1 VVILLFYSQSKS
13 KVSKMRKKNQRT
25 KLIIQPNFTEF
36 AHHHALL
43 IAHASFPPATR
54 SSSLLTTAP
63 CSSRTRPAHPPRASA
78 SARARLTPRVRL
90 CQPAATSPRA
100 RLSLQP
106 PHSAPVSTRGRLA
119 PRLHARLSP
128 RTPHTRP
135 THHRVSSP
143 TAASS
148 RASVPYS
155 PPRELAAASVRVGE
169 FLLGITVL
177 GWGTGEKAMLGCLGD
192 ITRGIVFYFYFL
204 FFNLKR
210 LL

>member
-25 KLIIQPNFTEF
+25 KLIIQPNFTKF

-63 CSSRTRPAHPPRASA
+63 CSSRKRPAHPPRASA
-78 SARARLTPRVRL
+78 SPAPASPHVCACVSLRPPRPAPASACSRLTPRL
-90 CQPAATSPRA
+90 CQPAAASP
-100 RLSLQP
+100 
-106 PHSAPVSTRGRLA
+106 
-119 PRLHARLSP
+119 HARLSP

-135 THHRVSSP
+135 AHHRVSAP

-169 FLLGITVL
+169 FLLGITVS